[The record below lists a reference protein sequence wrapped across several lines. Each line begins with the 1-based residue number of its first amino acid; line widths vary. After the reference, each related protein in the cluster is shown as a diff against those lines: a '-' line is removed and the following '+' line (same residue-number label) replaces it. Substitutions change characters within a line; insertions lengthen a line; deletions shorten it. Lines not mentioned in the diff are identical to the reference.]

1 VKRWPALDLHVPLRD
16 RDADEAA
23 GLFAAVLD
31 DFSPTAVAELDAHG
45 REALAWRVFF
55 ASPDARAAAADG
67 LQRAVGWPGL
77 SCTPVDV
84 DDEAWAERSQA
95 SLTAIRVGRVVVT
108 PPWDAHGSAALARE
122 AAAEGT
128 DPLTIV
134 IEPSMGFGTGHHES
148 TRLCLA
154 ALQALPLAG
163 RSVVDAG
170 TGSGVLAIAAA
181 RLGARHVVAF
191 DDDPDALE
199 SASAN
204 VALNGIAPGT
214 IDVRRA
220 NLLAD
225 PLPAADVVLGNL
237 TGALLR
243 KAAATLQAA
252 VAPGGR
258 LIVSGFTED
267 ERLAVAHAFQPLA
280 VAHAASEHG
289 WLALTF
295 QTSAALA

>member
-23 GLFAAVLD
+23 GLFAALLD

-45 REALAWRVFF
+45 RDGLAYRVFF
-55 ASPDARAAAADG
+55 ATPEARTAAAHG
-67 LQRAVGWPGL
+67 LAHDAGWPGL
-77 SCTPVDV
+77 TATPVDV

-108 PPWDAHGSAALARE
+108 PPWDADGAAALARE
-122 AAAEGT
+122 AAAEGFT
-128 DPLTIV
+128 PITIT

-154 ALQALPLAG
+154 ALQALPLDD

-181 RLGARHVVAF
+181 RLGARDVVAL

-199 SASAN
+199 SASQN
-204 VALNGIAPGT
+204 VALN
-214 IDVRRA
+214 DVRADAIEIRRA
-220 NLLAD
+220 SVLAD
-225 PLPAADVVLGNL
+225 ALPVADVVLGNL

-243 KAAATLQAA
+243 RAADALRAA
-252 VAPGGR
+252 VAPGGS

-267 ERLAVAHAFQPLA
+267 ERLAVEHAFAPLT

-295 QTSAALA
+295 RES

>member
-1 VKRWPALDLHVPLRD
+1 MKRWPALDLHVPVRD

-23 GLFAAVLD
+23 GLFAALLD
-31 DFSPTAVAELDAHG
+31 DYSPTAITELDAHG
-45 REALAWRVFF
+45 RDGLAYRVFF
-55 ASPDARAAAADG
+55 TSPEARTHAAHGLAHAD
-67 LQRAVGWPGL
+67 GWPGL
-77 SCTPVDV
+77 TSAPVDV

-95 SLTAIRVGRVVVT
+95 SLTAIRVGRIVVT
-108 PPWDAHGSAALARE
+108 PPWDTDGAAVLARE
-122 AAAEGT
+122 AAADGHE
-128 DPLTIV
+128 PIAIV

-154 ALQALPLAG
+154 ALQALPLDG
-163 RSVVDAG
+163 RTVVDAG

-181 RLGARHVVAF
+181 RLGARHSVAL

-204 VALNGIAPGT
+204 VALNGIGSSA
-214 IDVRRA
+214 IEIRRA
-220 NLLAD
+220 SILTGA
-225 PLPAADVVLGNL
+225 LPVADVVLGNL
-237 TGALLR
+237 TGGLLR

-252 VAPGGR
+252 IAPGGC

-267 ERLAVAHAFQPLA
+267 ERLAVAHAFEPLI
-280 VAHAASEHG
+280 VADAAREHG

-295 QTSAALA
+295 RRG